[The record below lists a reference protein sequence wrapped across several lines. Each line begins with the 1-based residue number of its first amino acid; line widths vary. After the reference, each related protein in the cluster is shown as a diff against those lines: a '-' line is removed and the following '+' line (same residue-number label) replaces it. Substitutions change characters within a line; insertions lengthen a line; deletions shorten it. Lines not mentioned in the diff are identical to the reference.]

1 MSFDSEEKINNSNT
15 QDVIFNK
22 RVSNNFK
29 FPIHVSDTLFLLTR
43 NRSDY
48 MNRINNMVSKMV
60 TIKDLKYINLDDFS
74 KKLGDFGI
82 DKLSIFSI
90 NMDYEFN
97 TIDAIRTDKGSLVN
111 YFEIGYD
118 KFIKFINSNDNFL
131 EYNKHSLYIL
141 RNGNFLDIKNI
152 FSLVSGHKVNVCR
165 GGSQKSHILS
175 PLDLRLSVYMMAM
188 FTGNYRLLSYLN
200 TFHDLSKDRY
210 LSYTNTYS
218 KPYKHNTINNEQC
231 EFKPIAM
238 DKMPLYCKNK
248 DLGQYFLEC
257 ADTTCSFDVYNYL
270 H

>member
-1 MSFDSEEKINNSNT
+1 LDPEEKINNSNT
-15 QDVIFNK
+15 QEIIFNK

-29 FPIHVSDTLFLLTR
+29 FPIHVSDTLFVLTR

-48 MNRINNMVSKMV
+48 KDGINNMISKMV

-74 KKLGDFGI
+74 KKLGDFGL
-82 DKLSIFSI
+82 DTLNIFSI
-90 NMDYEFN
+90 NIGYEFN
-97 TIDAIRTDKGSLVN
+97 TIDAIRTDKGSLIN
-111 YFEIGYD
+111 YFDIGSD

-131 EYNKHSLYIL
+131 EYNKNSLYIL

-152 FSLVSGHKVNVCR
+152 FSIVSGHKVNIGIGR
-165 GGSQKSHILS
+165 SQKSHILS
-175 PLDLRLSVYMMAM
+175 PLDLRLSFYMMAM
-188 FTGNYRLLSYLN
+188 FAGNYRLLSYLN
-200 TFHDLSKDRY
+200 TFYDLSKDRY
-210 LSYTNTYS
+210 LSYTDNYS
-218 KPYKHNTINNEQC
+218 KPYKYNTTNMEQC

-238 DKMPLYCKNK
+238 DKMPLYCKNN